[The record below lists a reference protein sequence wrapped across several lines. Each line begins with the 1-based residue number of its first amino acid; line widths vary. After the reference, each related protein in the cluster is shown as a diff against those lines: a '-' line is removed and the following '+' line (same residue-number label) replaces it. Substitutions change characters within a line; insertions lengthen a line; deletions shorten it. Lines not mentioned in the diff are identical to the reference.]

1 MTGRQLWLAHHVHP
15 HLYSVERAFLF
26 PSWDGKNHQ
35 CHLRYLSPEK
45 SAPMGGEAAGPKWRR
60 HCVSFWKE
68 RIPVDISNSPTPGQR
83 CFSKFNLC
91 YFVTAFWLCNLH
103 SVEFNHFIKV
113 YNSVN
118 FSVFTELCV
127 RLAINLRTFFITPR
141 RNWYLLTIIPISV
154 SPSLWSP

>member
-1 MTGRQLWLAHHVHP
+1 MYIPTCTRWRGPFSFLRGMGRIISAISGTWVQKSLLLWEGRQL
-15 HLYSVERAFLF
+15 
-26 PSWDGKNHQ
+26 
-35 CHLRYLSPEK
+35 
-45 SAPMGGEAAGPKWRR
+45 GPKWRR

-83 CFSKFNLC
+83 CFLKFNLC

-118 FSVFTELCV
+118 FSVSTELCV
-127 RLAINLRTFFITPR
+127 HLAINLRTFFITPR
-141 RNWYLLTIIPISV
+141 RNWYLLTIIPISL